1 MPVSPSFRNQS
12 IDLLCISTD
21 WFLYEGNTGTSYVNW
36 DFSYNLWSGIDAKNR
51 VFVTASLI
59 SYCRITFPVVKS
71 NFVNLIQNR
80 GAKSNFIHFSFC
92 FAELGF
98 ARRICICIK
107 RISFWWIGNFLYL
120 SGLFF
125 FFLIFTAF
133 SHVCFLFAAKYHF
146 TKRNQCSYSHILIF
160 DEVG

>member
-1 MPVSPSFRNQS
+1 MSPSYWNQS
-12 IDLLCISTD
+12 IDLLCISID

-59 SYCRITFPVVKS
+59 SYCRIIFPVAKS

-98 ARRICICIK
+98 ARWICTCIK
-107 RISFWWIGNFLYL
+107 RISFWWIENFLSYL
-120 SGLFF
+120 SGLIFF
-125 FFLIFTAF
+125 FNFYCVFPRLF
-133 SHVCFLFAAKYHF
+133 SFCRKISFYKKKPMQL
-146 TKRNQCSYSHILIF
+146 
-160 DEVG
+160 